1 MLTGVYFILSS
12 RSRAAVYFC
21 LLILG
26 TRERVGV
33 LFETYLVCRKI
44 FFKLIL
50 YVFCYY
56 PFISPYRIY
65 IISSAPE
72 APLPILVFKICMPI
86 EYHQRTFS
94 LEISHELCYTYMRW
108 NTYEHMDVVRTRL
121 CFYYFHPFLC
131 AQFPQYFSDIF
142 SYLSVY
148 LFSSIFGC
156 EYDTILNHTDLYEY
170 KHGKMLMHLHFCFEG
185 VPTEQTPAAMLK
197 YYRQRK
203 CLTTRQLAES
213 VGIAPATVLMYERER
228 FPIPYQT
235 AVAMAEILEIDRN
248 MLFDEFAQFMDYPY
262 SDRLRE
268 IRKAHRLNQATFA
281 EKAGISLSI
290 YSKWEGGSRQPSR
303 KMFRQLV
310 NTYPEINI

>member
-1 MLTGVYFILSS
+1 MNMI
-12 RSRAAVYFC
+12 
-21 LLILG
+21 
-26 TRERVGV
+26 
-33 LFETYLVCRKI
+33 
-44 FFKLIL
+44 
-50 YVFCYY
+50 
-56 PFISPYRIY
+56 
-65 IISSAPE
+65 
-72 APLPILVFKICMPI
+72 
-86 EYHQRTFS
+86 RT
-94 LEISHELCYTYMRW
+94 
-108 NTYEHMDVVRTRL
+108 
-121 CFYYFHPFLC
+121 
-131 AQFPQYFSDIF
+131 YFSFDDF
-142 SYLSVY
+142 NTFPLAQCSDYFTNCFF
-148 LFSSIFGC
+148 LFVIKYFPSIFRC
-156 EYDTILNHTDLYEY
+156 KYDTILNHTDLYEY

>member
-1 MLTGVYFILSS
+1 MTTRPASQGADLLFLLLKFYNFHAFITTQLFNNISYI
-12 RSRAAVYFC
+12 RFV
-21 LLILG
+21 LI
-26 TRERVGV
+26 VN
-33 LFETYLVCRKI
+33 Y
-44 FFKLIL
+44 
-50 YVFCYY
+50 
-56 PFISPYRIY
+56 
-65 IISSAPE
+65 
-72 APLPILVFKICMPI
+72 
-86 EYHQRTFS
+86 
-94 LEISHELCYTYMRW
+94 
-108 NTYEHMDVVRTRL
+108 
-121 CFYYFHPFLC
+121 
-131 AQFPQYFSDIF
+131 
-142 SYLSVY
+142 
-148 LFSSIFGC
+148 FSSILWC

-310 NTYPEINI
+310 NTYSEINI

>member
-1 MLTGVYFILSS
+1 MTTRPASQGAGLLFLLLKFYNFHTFITTQLFNNISYI
-12 RSRAAVYFC
+12 RFV
-21 LLILG
+21 LI
-26 TRERVGV
+26 VN
-33 LFETYLVCRKI
+33 Y
-44 FFKLIL
+44 
-50 YVFCYY
+50 
-56 PFISPYRIY
+56 
-65 IISSAPE
+65 
-72 APLPILVFKICMPI
+72 
-86 EYHQRTFS
+86 
-94 LEISHELCYTYMRW
+94 
-108 NTYEHMDVVRTRL
+108 
-121 CFYYFHPFLC
+121 
-131 AQFPQYFSDIF
+131 
-142 SYLSVY
+142 
-148 LFSSIFGC
+148 FSSILWC

>member
-1 MLTGVYFILSS
+1 MTTRPASQGADLLFLLLKFYNFHAFITTQLFNNISYI
-12 RSRAAVYFC
+12 RFV
-21 LLILG
+21 LI
-26 TRERVGV
+26 VN
-33 LFETYLVCRKI
+33 Y
-44 FFKLIL
+44 
-50 YVFCYY
+50 
-56 PFISPYRIY
+56 
-65 IISSAPE
+65 
-72 APLPILVFKICMPI
+72 
-86 EYHQRTFS
+86 
-94 LEISHELCYTYMRW
+94 
-108 NTYEHMDVVRTRL
+108 
-121 CFYYFHPFLC
+121 
-131 AQFPQYFSDIF
+131 
-142 SYLSVY
+142 
-148 LFSSIFGC
+148 FSSILWC